1 MLSACSASE
10 RACRSLTRNRSHAAA
25 TCRWVGESCL
35 QLDDASACDR
45 FREKLRQAKS
55 DALHASG
62 SQAPYRKSEAE
73 RLERIVDGSC

>member
-1 MLSACSASE
+1 MTS
-10 RACRSLTRNRSHAAA
+10 RSDVIAGSTSFSPRTAAA
-25 TCRWVGESCL
+25 HSARRVLYS
-35 QLDDASACDR
+35 DDASACDR